1 MKKSMLTATELI
13 EISNRLEM
21 GSYKSIDQFLLADWG
36 IDYDK
41 LPFYVEL
48 KSALEN
54 IMQRITINN
63 GNYTSYEWI
72 SK

>member
-41 LPFYVEL
+41 LPFYKEL

-54 IMQRITINN
+54 MMQRITVDY
-63 GNYTSYEWI
+63 GSYVSYEWV